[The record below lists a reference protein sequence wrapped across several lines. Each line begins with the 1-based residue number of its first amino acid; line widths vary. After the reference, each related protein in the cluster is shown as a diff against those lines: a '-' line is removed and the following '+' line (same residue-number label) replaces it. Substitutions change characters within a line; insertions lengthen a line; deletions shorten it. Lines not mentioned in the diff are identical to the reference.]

1 MEKSILQCLE
11 NTTKRFPNK
20 LAFEDINRG
29 ATYKEFTE
37 NCRKV
42 GTGLAKLNEI
52 NKPIAIFM
60 DKSVACLETMMGI
73 LYSGNFYTVLD
84 NKSPE
89 ERIHHIFNTLSPIAI
104 VTDKKNEKKARTL
117 EFNGSIFVY
126 EDLICENENTE
137 LLKEIS
143 NEIIDTDPM
152 YILFTSGS
160 TGVPK
165 GTVISHKA
173 VLAYATW
180 VKDTFEITEETK
192 FGNQTPFYFSMSI
205 TDVFSTILTG
215 ATLYVIPKMYFSFP
229 VKLLEYLKEKEIN
242 TIYWVPSALCIVAN
256 LGALAEADL
265 PDLRKVM
272 FAGEVM
278 PMKQL
283 NMWRKKFPDVMFANL
298 YGPTETTD
306 ICTYYIVDREFENT
320 ETLPIGKHCNN
331 CDVMIIKDDGT
342 RAGKG
347 EEGELCARGSFLAMG
362 YYNNPEKTNSV
373 FVQNPLNKAYP
384 EIIYKTGDIVKENER
399 GEIIYISRKDF
410 QIKHMGYR
418 IELGEI
424 ETAINAIEGIIACAC
439 VYDEKNSKIVLFY
452 QGNKLEEKD
461 LLEQAKAKLPN
472 YMCPNEIHCI
482 DRMPYN
488 ANGKIDRKM
497 EELIELLN
505 GIKPEVDFENN
516 EHLIDDEE
524 LDSFDIVTIVAA
536 INDQFDVEIKPGDII
551 PENFN
556 SAEAMYELIQRLEEE

>member
-1 MEKSILQCLE
+1 MEKSILQSLE

-29 ATYKEFTE
+29 ATYNEFTE

-104 VTDKKNEKKARTL
+104 VTDKKNEKKARAL
-117 EFNGSIFVY
+117 EFGGQIFVY
-126 EDLICENENTE
+126 EDLICEKENAE

-180 VKDTFEITEETK
+180 VKDTFEITEKTK

-229 VKLLEYLKEKEIN
+229 VKLL
-242 TIYWVPSALCIVAN
+242 
-256 LGALAEADL
+256 GAISTMHSCKF
-265 PDLRKVM
+265 RCTCRSG
-272 FAGEVM
+272 FA
-278 PMKQL
+278 
-283 NMWRKKFPDVMFANL
+283 RIKK
-298 YGPTETTD
+298 
-306 ICTYYIVDREFENT
+306 
-320 ETLPIGKHCNN
+320 
-331 CDVMIIKDDGT
+331 
-342 RAGKG
+342 
-347 EEGELCARGSFLAMG
+347 
-362 YYNNPEKTNSV
+362 
-373 FVQNPLNKAYP
+373 
-384 EIIYKTGDIVKENER
+384 
-399 GEIIYISRKDF
+399 
-410 QIKHMGYR
+410 
-418 IELGEI
+418 
-424 ETAINAIEGIIACAC
+424 
-439 VYDEKNSKIVLFY
+439 
-452 QGNKLEEKD
+452 GNV
-461 LLEQAKAKLPN
+461 
-472 YMCPNEIHCI
+472 C
-482 DRMPYN
+482 R
-488 ANGKIDRKM
+488 
-497 EELIELLN
+497 
-505 GIKPEVDFENN
+505 
-516 EHLIDDEE
+516 
-524 LDSFDIVTIVAA
+524 
-536 INDQFDVEIKPGDII
+536 
-551 PENFN
+551 
-556 SAEAMYELIQRLEEE
+556 